1 VKYVEKFLTE
11 LFTDKDEFAIKF
23 LSKVFLHF
31 EMDFT
36 PVPVINKNDANKI
49 KTPITL
55 IAAKHDLLFP
65 GEKMIKRASKIFPSL
80 KKTIL
85 LENSKHV
92 QNRTDNAKIE
102 SLILGFEI

>member
-1 VKYVEKFLTE
+1 
-11 LFTDKDEFAIKF
+11 
-23 LSKVFLHF
+23 
-31 EMDFT
+31 
-36 PVPVINKNDANKI
+36 
-49 KTPITL
+49 
-55 IAAKHDLLFP
+55 
-65 GEKMIKRASKIFPSL
+65 MIKRASKIFPSL